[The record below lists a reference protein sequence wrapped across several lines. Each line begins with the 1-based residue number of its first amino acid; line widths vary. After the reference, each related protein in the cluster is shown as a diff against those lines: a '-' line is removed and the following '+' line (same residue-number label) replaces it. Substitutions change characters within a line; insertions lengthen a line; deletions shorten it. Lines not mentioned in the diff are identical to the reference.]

1 MDPHLRFL
9 HECDNDVTYMWHL
22 HDSYEHI
29 GNVHS
34 FILQLSMFPH
44 GNMKN
49 EGKVGNL
56 WTWKMMGMGEC
67 VNMGMNKSKHFGD
80 VGNGN

>member
-56 WTWKMMGMGEC
+56 
-67 VNMGMNKSKHFGD
+67 
-80 VGNGN
+80 